1 MQKKRFRQRANRYGF
16 TINNPFI
23 TPGIRVLDADNLT
36 AEQKKLLG
44 KVKHDYSA
52 LKDYPELFDFALVE
66 YEQKDGD
73 CIIGKIVAER
83 AFFKNYAAVQE
94 YFQLIDFIDYFCFQY
109 EQGKAGN
116 LHLQGFMH
124 FERPMDFEV
133 VRAIFPT
140 MHLQKCD
147 GKNSECRDYCNKAE
161 TRVTGYDFV
170 ESGGTLVEERQRTD
184 MPRFKRRI
192 LSKAPVTELFDEFP
206 MLTLHNMS
214 KIFQLRQEVINEA
227 FRDKT
232 REIHVTYIYGA
243 PDAGKTTFINRVL
256 GYSHIEIGRMSDY
269 KSGRFDDYENQD
281 VLLFDEF
288 YGQLSIP
295 TMNDLL
301 NEQPRHLPA
310 RYVNRVACY
319 TKVFITSNYAL
330 DEQYRKQRAAGQEPS
345 FGGFLRRITEII
357 YMPARNVHIWQK
369 GEPTEKVKQALAA
382 QGATYSVEP
391 DERYTAEA
399 LAARVLPQSCR
410 TECCRTGGTM
420 PNDNKKLLKG
430 EQEKW
435 S

>member
-16 TINNPFI
+16 TVNNPFI
-23 TPGIRVLDADNLT
+23 TPGIRVLDVDNLSD
-36 AEQKKLLG
+36 EQRRLLG

-83 AFFKNYAAVQE
+83 AFFKNYAAAQE
-94 YFQLIDFIDYFCFQY
+94 YFMLIDFIDYFCFQY

-124 FERPMDFEV
+124 FSRPMDFEV

-140 MHLQKCD
+140 MHLQKCE
-147 GKNSECRDYCNKAE
+147 KNNSECRAYCMKNDATKID
-161 TRVTGYDFV
+161 GYDFF
-170 ESGGTLVEERQRTD
+170 ESGVIPADERQRTD
-184 MPRFKRRI
+184 MPRFKKGI
-192 LSKAPVTELFDEFP
+192 LSKTPVVELFNEFP
-206 MLTLHNMS
+206 MQTLHNIN
-214 KIFQLRQEVINEA
+214 KIIQIRQLVLNEE
-227 FRDKT
+227 FSNKT

-256 GYSHIEIGRMSDY
+256 GYSHIEVGRMSDY

-281 VLLFDEF
+281 ILLFDEF

-369 GEPTEKVKQALAA
+369 GVPTEKVKQALAA
-382 QGATYSVEP
+382 QGATYSIEP

-399 LAARVLPQSCR
+399 LAARVLPHGSILSD
-410 TECCRTGGTM
+410 EG
-420 PNDNKKLLKG
+420 KKLLKG
-430 EQEKW
+430 EQERW